1 MASPGAGSVNTIV
14 VARRPPRLNS
24 ARPSSARAEE
34 SFRRTAHRTSASQR
48 TFHSPSASGARMA
61 ADNKGKREELVKLH
75 PGVVDHLRRLAGF
88 TAVVFY

>member
-1 MASPGAGSVNTIV
+1 
-14 VARRPPRLNS
+14 
-24 ARPSSARAEE
+24 
-34 SFRRTAHRTSASQR
+34 
-48 TFHSPSASGARMA
+48 MA